1 MPSTLQIEVVENC
14 LDDDLSRLVEVWESS
29 VRISHHF
36 LAEEDIQALIPEV
49 EEGLRAVEKI
59 LVIRDNKDVIRAFL
73 GLDGSKVEM
82 LFVPKEE
89 KGNRLGTALLAHAIA
104 YLKAEFVDVN
114 EQNERAVKFYQR
126 FGFKVIARDD
136 LDSQGRPFPI
146 LHMQLEKIG
155 CAC

>member
-1 MPSTLQIEVVENC
+1 MTVKIEIIGST
-14 LDDDLSRLVEVWESS
+14 LDDDLSRLVEIWESS

-36 LAEEDIQALIPEV
+36 LTEEDIQGMIPEV
-49 EEGLRAVEKI
+49 SEGLKSVEKL
-59 LVIRDNKDVIRAFL
+59 LVIRDDKELIRAFL
-73 GLDGSKVEM
+73 GLNGTKVEM

-104 YLKAEFVDVN
+104 YLQAEFVDVN

-126 FGFKVIARDD
+126 FGFKIIARDD
-136 LDSQGRPFPI
+136 LDSAGRPFPI

>member
-36 LAEEDIQALIPEV
+36 LTEEDIQALIPEV
-49 EEGLRAVEKI
+49 AEGLRAVEKL
-59 LVIRDNKDVIRAFL
+59 LVIRDDKDIIRAFL

-126 FGFKVIARDD
+126 FGFKVIARDE